1 MKVISL
7 KPKAQETLLKMLS
20 LNATQA
26 HTYMQYED
34 DLAKLPSKTFQHL
47 HSKLVDLLYDYQ
59 TASVEINVDEI
70 RTHLAMSNFPSYAVD
85 EFEVFEEVCRLK
97 NAPLEQYRKD
107 LLSFRKELEDAK
119 QALFIK
125 KSNLLDE
132 IIKTYVGFASSN
144 EEKSYE
150 DFYHQVEQLIDN
162 DAVIKIEN
170 YL

>member
-1 MKVISL
+1 MTVINL
-7 KPKAQETLLKMLS
+7 KAQETLLKMLS

-34 DLAKLPSKTFQHL
+34 DLAKFPSKTFQYL

-59 TASVEINVDEI
+59 TASVEIDVEEI
-70 RTHLAMSNFPSYAVD
+70 RTRLAMSNFPSYAVD
-85 EFEVFEEVCRLK
+85 EFEVFKEACRQK
-97 NAPLEQYRKD
+97 NAPFEQYQKN

-119 QALFIK
+119 QALLIEK
-125 KSNLLDE
+125 GNLLDK
-132 IIKTYVGFASSN
+132 ILKNYVGFALSN

-150 DFYHQVEQLIDN
+150 DFYHQVGQLIDN
-162 DAVIKIEN
+162 DEVINIES

>member
-1 MKVISL
+1 MKVINL
-7 KPKAQETLLKMLS
+7 KAQETLLKMFS

-34 DLAKLPSKTFQHL
+34 DLAKLPSKPFQYL

-59 TASVEINVDEI
+59 TASVEIDVEEI
-70 RTHLAMSNFPSYAVD
+70 RTRLAMSNFPSYSVD
-85 EFEVFEEVCRLK
+85 EFEVFKEVCRLK
-97 NAPLEQYRKD
+97 NAPLEQYRKS

-119 QALFIK
+119 RALLIE

-132 IIKTYVGFASSN
+132 IIKTYVEFASSN
-144 EEKSYE
+144 EGKSYE
-150 DFYHQVEQLIDN
+150 DFYHQVEQIFNDN
-162 DAVIKIEN
+162 DFVKLEN

>member
-1 MKVISL
+1 MET
-7 KPKAQETLLKMLS
+7 AQKMLL
-20 LNATQA
+20 LNDAQSR
-26 HTYMQYED
+26 TYMQYED
-34 DLAKLPSKTFQHL
+34 YLAKLPSKDFRRL
-47 HSKLVDLLYDYQ
+47 HAKLVDLLYDYQ
-59 TASVEINVDEI
+59 TASVEIDIDEI
-70 RTHLAMSNFPSYAVD
+70 RTRLAMSNFPSYAVD
-85 EFEVFEEVCRLK
+85 EREVFKEVCRLK
-97 NAPLEQYRKD
+97 NAPLEQYRKS

-119 QALFIK
+119 QALLIE

-150 DFYHQVEQLIDN
+150 VFYHQVEQLIDN

>member
-7 KPKAQETLLKMLS
+7 NPKAQETLLKMLS

-59 TASVEINVDEI
+59 TASVEIDVDEI
-70 RTHLAMSNFPSYAVD
+70 RTHFAMSNFPSYAVD
-85 EFEVFEEVCRLK
+85 EFEVFKEVCRLK
-97 NAPLEQYRKD
+97 NAPLEQYCKD

-119 QALFIK
+119 QALLIEK
-125 KSNLLDE
+125 GNLLDK
-132 IIKTYVGFASSN
+132 ILKNYVEFALSN

-150 DFYHQVEQLIDN
+150 GFYRRVGQLIDN
-162 DAVIKIEN
+162 DEVINIES